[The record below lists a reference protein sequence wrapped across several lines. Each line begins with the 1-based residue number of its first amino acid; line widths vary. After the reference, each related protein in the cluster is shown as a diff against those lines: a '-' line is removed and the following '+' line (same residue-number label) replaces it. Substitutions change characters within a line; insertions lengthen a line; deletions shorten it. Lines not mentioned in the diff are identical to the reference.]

1 MAVLNSY
8 RAIASKLIIRLR
20 IAKTLVLST
29 PEEDP
34 TFNRARQ
41 DRNDSTQ
48 IGNILIDIFNLT
60 CNQEAWIAPSSVLAL
75 AVTVTDM
82 NTRK

>member
-20 IAKTLVLST
+20 IEKTLVDLST

-48 IGNILIDIFNLT
+48 IGNILSEN
-60 CNQEAWIAPSSVLAL
+60 
-75 AVTVTDM
+75 
-82 NTRK
+82 